1 MENPTGKKRKRKRR
15 GGEPEAAS
23 FDRQVFPIL
32 LAAVAPTAGPDQLAY
47 NSSSFAAA
55 ARLLRR
61 LLSRSPPSP
70 ALSPLP
76 ASLVALLPLLI
87 SSRYKTHSSFL
98 SSQHRTLCYPLFC

>member
-1 MENPTGKKRKRKRR
+1 MENPTGKKRKRR

-23 FDRQVFPIL
+23 FDRHVFPIL

-98 SSQHRTLCYPLFC
+98 SSQHRTLCSPLFC